1 MDNQENINSIIY
13 SEDGVD
19 DIKVI
24 IDDDTIWATQKNIS
38 DIFSVAKNTVGE
50 HLSNIYKEGELNRD
64 STTRKFRVVQ
74 IEGDREVLR
83 NIEHHNL
90 DAIISVGYR
99 VNSQKATKFRIW
111 ATGIIKQY
119 IRDGYVINEAVLRD
133 DPKRLN
139 ELAAKIRELRASEK
153 NVFAQVKD
161 CFKLS
166 ASDYEPTSDE
176 VRSFYSLLQD
186 KFHHA
191 ITKMTA
197 SKLIK
202 DRADATE
209 DNMGLISFK
218 ELLPTKQE
226 AKTGKN
232 YLTEDELYRMYLLSE
247 QFLLFAESSA
257 LMGKQLTMKQLHDQ
271 LDNLLKLNGYPVFE
285 GYMDYIRDE
294 AMKHA
299 ESEYETFIELKK
311 LEMLGVDVDYTD
323 YVIGEYNLYREQ
335 MDQITLAKLRDH
347 FRKKYQDIIEHKP
360 KNIGRLTNAL
370 RVALDHNPNK

>member
-13 SEDGVD
+13 SEEDSG

-24 IDDDTIWATQKNIS
+24 IDDDTIWATQKSIAE
-38 DIFSVAKNTVGE
+38 IFVTSRENVTM
-50 HLSNIYKEGELNRD
+50 HLQNIYSDGEL
-64 STTRKFRVVQ
+64 SKESVCKKFLHTAAD
-74 IEGDREVLR
+74 GKKY
-83 NIEHHNL
+83 NSMHYNL

-99 VNSQKATKFRIW
+99 VNTQKATQFRIW
-111 ATGIIKQY
+111 ATSIIKQY

-133 DPKRLN
+133 DPKRLS

-197 SKLIK
+197 SKLII
-202 DRADATE
+202 DRADSLE
-209 DNMGLISFK
+209 DNMGLVSFK
-218 ELLPTKQE
+218 DLLPTKQE

-257 LMGKQLTMKQLHDQ
+257 LMGKQLTMKELHNQ

-294 AMKHA
+294 AIKHA

-323 YVIGEYNLYREQ
+323 YVIGEYNDYREQ
-335 MDQITLAKLRDH
+335 MEQITPSKLRDY
-347 FRKKYQDIIEHKP
+347 FRKKYQESIEHKP
-360 KNIGRLTNAL
+360 KNIDKLNDAL
-370 RVALDHNPNK
+370 SVALDHNPNK

>member
-1 MDNQENINSIIY
+1 MANTEKTDSLLYSNESG
-13 SEDGVD
+13 SEDVEVVL
-19 DIKVI
+19 K
-24 IDDDTIWATQKNIS
+24 DDTVWVTQKGMAEL
-38 DIFSVAKNTVGE
+38 FSTDVSGITK
-50 HLSNIYKEGELNRD
+50 HLSNIFADGELDED
-64 STTRKFRVVQ
+64 SNVQKMHIAKSTKPVKFYS
-74 IEGDREVLR
+74 
-83 NIEHHNL
+83 L

-99 VNSQKATKFRIW
+99 VNAKKATQFRIW
-111 ATGIIKQY
+111 ATSIIKQY

-133 DPKRLN
+133 DPKRLS

-197 SKLIK
+197 SKLII
-202 DRADATE
+202 DRADSLE
-209 DNMGLISFK
+209 DNMGLVSFK
-218 ELLPTKQE
+218 DLLPTKQE

-257 LMGKQLTMKQLHDQ
+257 LMGKQLTMKELHNQ

-285 GYMDYIRDE
+285 GYKDYIRDE
-294 AMKHA
+294 AIKHA

-323 YVIGEYNLYREQ
+323 YVIGEYNDYREQ
-335 MDQITLAKLRDH
+335 MNQITPAKLRDY
-347 FRKKYQDIIEHKP
+347 FRKKYQESIEHKP
-360 KNIGRLTNAL
+360 KNIGKLNDAL
-370 RVALDHNPNK
+370 RIALDHNPNK

>member
-1 MDNQENINSIIY
+1 MDNSKNLNSIIY
-13 SEDGVD
+13 SEDGFGD
-19 DIKVI
+19 AKVI
-24 IDDDTIWATQKNIS
+24 IDDDTIWATQKIIS
-38 DIFSVAKNTVGE
+38 DIFSVSKNNIGE
-50 HLSNIYKEGELNRD
+50 HLLKIYEEGELNRD
-64 STTRKFRVVQ
+64 STTRNFRVVQ
-74 IEGDREVLR
+74 NEGGRKVSRD
-83 NIEHHNL
+83 IDHYNL

-133 DPKRLN
+133 DPKRLSD
-139 ELAAKIRELRASEK
+139 LAAKIRELRATEK

-166 ASDYEPTSDE
+166 ASNYEPTSDE

-197 SKLIK
+197 SKLVK
-202 DRADATE
+202 DRADASE

-218 ELLPTKQE
+218 DLMPTKQE

-232 YLTEDELYRMYLLSE
+232 YLTEDEMYRMYLLSE

-257 LMGKQLTMKQLHDQ
+257 LMGKQLTMKQLHNQ
-271 LDNLLKLNGYPVFE
+271 LDNLLKLNGYPVFD
-285 GYMDYIRDE
+285 GYIDYIRDE

-299 ESEYETFIELKK
+299 ESEYETFVELKK
-311 LEMLGVDVDYTD
+311 LEMLGVDVDYID
-323 YVIGEYNLYREQ
+323 YVIGEYDDYQEQ
-335 MDQITLAKLRDH
+335 MNQITPTKLRAH
-347 FRKKYQDIIEHKP
+347 FRKKHQEAIEHKP
-360 KNIGRLTNAL
+360 KNIDKLNDAL
-370 RVALDHNPNK
+370 RVALDYNPKD